1 MPIPYL
7 RRISSRRRSL
17 SADRDLGMSLAFVA
31 GAANAGGFLAVNQYT
46 SHMTGILSSMADDL
60 ALGRLQL
67 ALHALF
73 ALLCFVAGAA
83 TTAILINWARRRHLQ
98 SEFALSLVLEAL
110 LLLLF
115 GLLGANVSA
124 RWGISM
130 IVLVLCFIMGLQN
143 AIITKISRAQIRTTH
158 VTGLVTDIGIELGK
172 ACYFNRAVANEP
184 IVQADRKKLLL
195 LLQLLGMF
203 FLGGWLGALGFK
215 HVGFTS
221 TLPLAMILLALGA
234 VPVIDDVVLHWQG
247 KRK

>member
-1 MPIPYL
+1 M
-7 RRISSRRRSL
+7 
-17 SADRDLGMSLAFVA
+17 SANRDLGMSLAFVA

-67 ALHALF
+67 ALHACI

-83 TTAILINWARRRHLQ
+83 TTAILINWARRRQLQ
-98 SEFALSLVLEAL
+98 SEFALSLVMEAF

-124 RWGISM
+124 RWGISI

-143 AIITKISRAQIRTTH
+143 AIITKISSAQIRTTH
-158 VTGLVTDIGIELGK
+158 ITGLVTDIGIELGK
-172 ACYFNRAVANEP
+172 AFYVNRSQTENKPA
-184 IVQADRKKLLL
+184 VQADRKKLLL
-195 LLQLLGMF
+195 LMQLVGMF
-203 FLGGWLGALGFK
+203 FLFFCLGALGFK

-221 TLPLAMILLALGA
+221 TLPLAMILLTLGA
-234 VPVIDDVVLHWQG
+234 VPVMDDLVLHWQR
-247 KRK
+247 KR